1 MAAARRLL
9 RECNQWKQRPNVYP
23 LIINIKKKDSLN
35 WIVDMK
41 GCDNTPFED
50 GIYSIDIKF
59 PDSYPFQKPQI
70 ICTTPILSRVI
81 QCNQCYPWNP
91 SYTYVSYLSTIWKNC
106 CRKIHR
112 SLQKLFRT
120 NSALYI
126 SAASTMN
133 NIYASG
139 PYYIYPP
146 ISIKTYNRICSLI
159 PFYMSGET
167 ETGQTT
173 VPQDIISLVCL
184 FFGSTKNHC
193 DGFSYICIAETQQTI
208 RLWDNIKICRN
219 EFQNLID
226 LFIQKCCSVPMGI
239 TTNGKHEISNHKPI
253 KIRVKAHMIRDS
265 GYGTVVNVY
274 SNFTTLDLK
283 QKIIE
288 MRNDIDYVEQLTLYP
303 ADIERFRSGAH
314 LASFQFNDKL
324 NDNDSI
330 TNIPETKQ
338 WGKYTNYKYRD
349 NEGNFLIYYFKQH
362 CICSMHIVNC
372 FRN

>member
-91 SYTYVSYLSTIWKNC
+91 SYTYVSYS
-106 CRKIHR
+106 
-112 SLQKLFRT
+112 
-120 NSALYI
+120 
-126 SAASTMN
+126 
-133 NIYASG
+133 
-139 PYYIYPP
+139 YYIYHP

-324 NDNDSI
+324 NDNDLI
-330 TNIPETKQ
+330 ANIPETKQ
-338 WGKYTNYKYRD
+338 WDKYTNYKYRD